1 MNAIQRILC
10 PTDFTEFS
18 RRALRHAIAL
28 ARWKECELVVL
39 HVLEPAIAIHAA
51 RGGAAVADPRHLDE
65 RRRRI
70 VQAMGDFTAPASAAG
85 IQIRTVVEEGA
96 EVEEILRQVRALGAD
111 LLVMGTHGRGGFE
124 RMLLGSVTDTVL
136 RNALCPV
143 LVVPSIHLEPGED
156 VAAVNAQGPYAH
168 IVCPIDF
175 SECSRAASRAA
186 LDLAATSAARLTLL
200 HALET
205 PHDEAAPAANGPATA
220 AHRDLT
226 ADPVQRMADALH
238 EAAAAGVQ
246 ADSVVMRG
254 KAAAGIVS
262 VAEDLLAELIVMG
275 VRGHAS
281 TDRSLFGSTAQH
293 VTRAALCPI
302 LTIHET

>member
-1 MNAIQRILC
+1 MNGIQRILC
-10 PTDFTEFS
+10 PIDFTEFS

-39 HVLEPAIAIHAA
+39 HVVEPAIAIHAA
-51 RGGAAVADPRHLDE
+51 RGGARPSHPDE
-65 RRRRI
+65 RHRHV
-70 VQAMGDFTAPASAAG
+70 VQALGDFAAPASAAG
-85 IQIRTVVEEGA
+85 IPVRTVVEQGA

-111 LLVMGTHGRGGFE
+111 LLVMGTHGRGGLE
-124 RMLLGSVTDTVL
+124 RMLLGSVTDAIL
-136 RNALCPV
+136 RNAVCPV
-143 LVVPSIHLEPGED
+143 MVVPSNHLEPGED
-156 VAAVNAQGPYAH
+156 VAAGHAQGPYAH

-175 SECSRAASRAA
+175 SECSRAARRAA
-186 LDLAATSAARLTLL
+186 LDLAAASPARLTLL
-200 HALET
+200 HALEA
-205 PHDEAAPAANGPATA
+205 HEEAGPAGGDSTDGS
-220 AHRDLT
+220 RDLT
-226 ADPVQRMADALH
+226 DDAVQWMADELH
-238 EAAAAGVQ
+238 QAAVAGVQ

-254 KAAAGIVS
+254 KAASGIVS

>member
-39 HVLEPAIAIHAA
+39 HVLEPAIAIHAS
-51 RGGAAVADPRHLDE
+51 RGGAAFPLDDRH
-65 RRRRI
+65 RRAE
-70 VQAMGDFTAPASAAG
+70 QALGDFVAPAGVAG
-85 IQIRTVVEEGA
+85 VPVRTVVQEGA
-96 EVEEILRQVRALGAD
+96 EVDEILRLVRALGVD

-124 RMLLGSVTDTVL
+124 RLLLGSVTDTVL
-136 RNALCPV
+136 RNAVCPV
-143 LVVPSIHLEPGED
+143 MVVPSIHLEPGED
-156 VAAVNAQGPYAH
+156 VAVGHAQGPYAH

-186 LDLAATSAARLTLL
+186 LNLASASPARLTLL
-200 HALET
+200 HALENV
-205 PHDEAAPAANGPATA
+205 ESAAAVNGPETGGHHEATHA
-220 AHRDLT
+220 L
-226 ADPVQRMADALH
+226 QRMADELR
-238 EAAAAGVQ
+238 EATAAGVQ

-281 TDRSLFGSTAQH
+281 SARSLFGSTAQH